1 MLIVA
6 NTIRSMTELWH
17 RLFLYGG
24 HTVIV
29 DKADKSELERV
40 HDDLWALDLK
50 TFGVGLLPLVECSVC
65 ICLKVIV
72 TMLSLRD
79 FLTLH

>member
-1 MLIVA
+1 
-6 NTIRSMTELWH
+6 MTQVDGA

-40 HDDLWALDLK
+40 HDDLWALNLE
-50 TFGVGLLPLVECSVC
+50 TFEVSTAQKPKYLN
-65 ICLKVIV
+65 I
-72 TMLSLRD
+72 
-79 FLTLH
+79 